1 MKKVLGLAISF
12 CMLFGTVFAKGVYDG
27 DIQLHLGLG
36 LDSAKAVAEVPY
48 DLEKSVKC
56 NLESGSTTVDFELST
71 WHLFDVNDLIGVG
84 FNLGF
89 SGGFG
94 KTSKMGTTVELNG
107 KTTPVDQLFP
117 VELKP
122 SFAGHFNGLIGPAV
136 GFTLNDVIKF
146 DLAVGFAYGLDLYSY
161 EYENYDP
168 YSRNTDTKSD
178 EFMIFGA
185 GFGFDVQAKFFPKSV
200 VSPVLGYRLSSIFSS
215 EVISSNVMIEFLSGY
230 WNSVNF
236 IANEIYLGVSFNW

>member
-36 LDSAKAVAEVPY
+36 LDSAKAVADFELGKY
-48 DLEKSVKC
+48 TLEA
-56 NLESGSTTVDFELST
+56 GSTTVDFELST

-89 SGGFG
+89 SGGIG
-94 KTSKMGTTVELNG
+94 KTSKLEQKSEVLGESESSKMPSDWL
-107 KTTPVDQLFP
+107 
-117 VELKP
+117 

-146 DLAVGFAYGLDLYSY
+146 DLAVGLAYGFDLYSY
-161 EYENYDP
+161 AYEYETE
-168 YSRNTDTKSD
+168 YSRGARGDAC
-178 EFMIFGA
+178 MIFGA
-185 GFGFDVQAKFFPKSV
+185 GFGCDVQAKFFPKSV

-215 EVISSNVMIEFLSGY
+215 EVISSDLDSLSAY
-230 WNSVNF
+230 WDSVNY

>member
-36 LDSAKAVAEVPY
+36 LDSAKAVAEVPN
-48 DLEKSVKC
+48 LEKSVKC

-89 SGGFG
+89 SGGIG
-94 KTSKMGTTVELNG
+94 KTSKMVMTQEFDGRTLSSVSIPSDGL
-107 KTTPVDQLFP
+107 
-117 VELKP
+117 

-146 DLAVGFAYGLDLYSY
+146 DLAVGLAYGFDSYSY
-161 EYENYDP
+161 AITYKYEDRYGSYENTTGDA
-168 YSRNTDTKSD
+168 
-178 EFMIFGA
+178 FMIFGA
-185 GFGFDVQAKFFPKSV
+185 GFGCDVQAKFFPKSV

-215 EVISSNVMIEFLSGY
+215 EVISSDLDYLSAY
-230 WNSVNF
+230 WDSVNY

>member
-48 DLEKSVKC
+48 LEDSVKYTM
-56 NLESGSTTVDFELST
+56 ESGSTTVDFELST

-89 SGGFG
+89 SGGIG
-94 KTSKMGTTVELNG
+94 KTSKMTVSSVPMPSDWL
-107 KTTPVDQLFP
+107 
-117 VELKP
+117 

-146 DLAVGFAYGLDLYSY
+146 DLAVGLAYGFDLYSY
-161 EYENYDP
+161 EYEIVTAN
-168 YSRNTDTKSD
+168 SRSTTADA
-178 EFMIFGA
+178 FMIFGA
-185 GFGFDVQAKFFPKSV
+185 GFGCDVQAKFFPKSV

-215 EVISSNVMIEFLSGY
+215 EVISSNEMIELLSGY
-230 WNSVNF
+230 WNSVNY

>member
-36 LDSAKAVAEVPY
+36 LDSAKAVASAY
-48 DLEKSVKC
+48 GQSVT
-56 NLESGSTTVDFELST
+56 LESGSTTVDFELST

-89 SGGFG
+89 SGGIG
-94 KTSKMGTTVELNG
+94 KTSKMTVSS
-107 KTTPVDQLFP
+107 VSM
-117 VELKP
+117 P
-122 SFAGHFNGLIGPAV
+122 SDMLGFAGHFNGLIGPAV

-146 DLAVGFAYGLDLYSY
+146 DLAVGFAYGFDSYSY
-161 EYENYDP
+161 EYENYDR
-168 YSRNTDTKSD
+168 YSRTTYPTSD
-178 EFMIFGA
+178 AYMIFGA
-185 GFGFDVQAKFFPKSV
+185 GFGCDVQAKFFPKSV

-215 EVISSNVMIEFLSGY
+215 EVISSNEMIELLSGY
-230 WNSVNF
+230 WDSVNF

>member
-27 DIQLHLGLG
+27 DIQLHLCLG
-36 LDSAKAVAEVPY
+36 LDSAKAVAESSFY
-48 DLEKSVKC
+48 EQSLKTTMK
-56 NLESGSTTVDFELST
+56 SGSTTVDFELST

-107 KTTPVDQLFP
+107 KTTPVDLSLF
-117 VELKP
+117 KP

-230 WNSVNF
+230 WNSVNY

>member
-48 DLEKSVKC
+48 LEQSVKET
-56 NLESGSTTVDFELST
+56 LESGSTTVDFELST

-89 SGGFG
+89 SGGIG
-94 KTSKMGTTVELNG
+94 KTSKMGIEQNG
-107 KTTPVDQLFP
+107 KTTPVDQLFL
-117 VELKP
+117 VELTP
-122 SFAGHFNGLIGPAV
+122 SIAGHFNGLIGPAV

-146 DLAVGFAYGLDLYSY
+146 DLAVGLAYGFDLYSY
-161 EYENYDP
+161 EYVEENG
-168 YSRNTDTKSD
+168 YSRSTGVDT
-178 EFMIFGA
+178 FMIFGA

-215 EVISSNVMIEFLSGY
+215 EVISSNKMIDLLSVYGF
-230 WNSVNF
+230 WKSVNF

>member
-48 DLEKSVKC
+48 LEQSVKET
-56 NLESGSTTVDFELST
+56 LESGSTTVDFELST

-89 SGGFG
+89 SGGIG
-94 KTSKMGTTVELNG
+94 KTSKMVLTEEFRGITFELDSV
-107 KTTPVDQLFP
+107 PSDQL
-117 VELKP
+117 
-122 SFAGHFNGLIGPAV
+122 SIAGHFNGLIGPAV

-168 YSRNTDTKSD
+168 YSRSSGVDT
-178 EFMIFGA
+178 FMIFGA

-215 EVISSNVMIEFLSGY
+215 EVISSNEMIELLSGY
-230 WNSVNF
+230 WNSVNY

>member
-36 LDSAKAVAEVPY
+36 LDSAKAVADFGLGKY
-48 DLEKSVKC
+48 TLEA
-56 NLESGSTTVDFELST
+56 GSTTVDFELST

-94 KTSKMGTTVELNG
+94 KTSKMGIEQNG
-107 KTTPVDQLFP
+107 KTIPVDQLFL
-117 VELKP
+117 VELTP
-122 SFAGHFNGLIGPAV
+122 SIAGHFNGLIGPAV

-161 EYENYDP
+161 EYENYDR
-168 YSRNTDTKSD
+168 YSRSTGVDTY
-178 EFMIFGA
+178 MIFGA
-185 GFGFDVQAKFFPKSV
+185 GFGCDVQAKFFPKSV

-215 EVISSNVMIEFLSGY
+215 EVISSDLDFLSAY
-230 WNSVNF
+230 WDSVNY

>member
-36 LDSAKAVAEVPY
+36 LDSAKAVAEVPS
-48 DLEKSVKC
+48 LEQSVKET
-56 NLESGSTTVDFELST
+56 LESGSTTVDFELAT

-89 SGGFG
+89 SGGIG
-94 KTSKMGTTVELNG
+94 KTSKMVLTEEIGGITFDIDSV
-107 KTTPVDQLFP
+107 PSDQL
-117 VELKP
+117 
-122 SFAGHFNGLIGPAV
+122 SIAGHFNGLIGPAV

-146 DLAVGFAYGLDLYSY
+146 DLAVGLAYGFDLYSY
-161 EYENYDP
+161 EYVVENG
-168 YSRNTDTKSD
+168 YSRSTGVDT
-178 EFMIFGA
+178 FMIFGA

-215 EVISSNVMIEFLSGY
+215 EVISSNRTIDLLSVYGF
-230 WNSVNF
+230 WKSVNF

>member
-36 LDSAKAVAEVPY
+36 LDSAKAVAES
-48 DLEKSVKC
+48 SVYEQSLKTTMK
-56 NLESGSTTVDFELST
+56 SGSTTVDFELST

-94 KTSKMGTTVELNG
+94 KTSKMGMTVEQNG
-107 KTTPVDQLFP
+107 KTTPADQLFP

-161 EYENYDP
+161 EYENYDR
-168 YSRNTDTKSD
+168 YSRTTSTTSD
-178 EFMIFGA
+178 AYMIFGA
-185 GFGFDVQAKFFPKSV
+185 GFGCDVQAKFFPKSV

-215 EVISSNVMIEFLSGY
+215 EVISSNRDNPSGY
-230 WNSVNF
+230 WDSVNY

>member
-48 DLEKSVKC
+48 DLTM
-56 NLESGSTTVDFELST
+56 ESGSTTVDFELST

-89 SGGFG
+89 SGGIG
-94 KTSKMGTTVELNG
+94 KTSKMTVSSVPMPSDWL
-107 KTTPVDQLFP
+107 
-117 VELKP
+117 

-146 DLAVGFAYGLDLYSY
+146 DLAVGLAYGFDLYSY
-161 EYENYDP
+161 EYEIVTANSRSP
-168 YSRNTDTKSD
+168 TAYS
-178 EFMIFGA
+178 FMIFGA
-185 GFGFDVQAKFFPKSV
+185 GFGCDVQAKFFPKSV

-215 EVISSNVMIEFLSGY
+215 EVISSNVMIELLSGY
-230 WNSVNF
+230 WNSVNY

>member
-48 DLEKSVKC
+48 LEDSVKYTM
-56 NLESGSTTVDFELST
+56 ESGSTTVDFELST

-89 SGGFG
+89 SGGIG
-94 KTSKMGTTVELNG
+94 KTSKMTVSSV
-107 KTTPVDQLFP
+107 PMPSDQL
-117 VELKP
+117 
-122 SFAGHFNGLIGPAV
+122 SIAGHFNGLIGPAV

-161 EYENYDP
+161 EYENYDR
-168 YSRNTDTKSD
+168 YSRSSGVDT
-178 EFMIFGA
+178 FMIFGA

-215 EVISSNVMIEFLSGY
+215 EVISSNKTIDLFSVYGF

>member
-36 LDSAKAVAEVPY
+36 LDSAKAVADFGLGKY
-48 DLEKSVKC
+48 TLEA
-56 NLESGSTTVDFELST
+56 GSTTVDFELST

-89 SGGFG
+89 SGGIG
-94 KTSKMGTTVELNG
+94 KTSKLEQKREILGESESSKMPSDWL
-107 KTTPVDQLFP
+107 
-117 VELKP
+117 

-146 DLAVGFAYGLDLYSY
+146 DLAVGFAYGFDLYSY
-161 EYENYDP
+161 EYVEENG
-168 YSRNTDTKSD
+168 YSRSTGVDT
-178 EFMIFGA
+178 FMIFGA

-215 EVISSNVMIEFLSGY
+215 EVISSDLDSLSAY
-230 WNSVNF
+230 WDSVNY

>member
-12 CMLFGTVFAKGVYDG
+12 CMFFGTVFAKGVYDG

-36 LDSAKAVAEVPY
+36 LDSAKAVAEEPY
-48 DLEKSVKC
+48 SGKSAKMT
-56 NLESGSTTVDFELST
+56 LESGSTTVDFELST

-89 SGGFG
+89 SGGIG
-94 KTSKMGTTVELNG
+94 KTSKMTVSSVPMPSDWL
-107 KTTPVDQLFP
+107 
-117 VELKP
+117 

-146 DLAVGFAYGLDLYSY
+146 DLAVGLAYGFDLYSY
-161 EYENYDP
+161 EYEYETG
-168 YSRNTDTKSD
+168 YSRSSGVYT
-178 EFMIFGA
+178 FMIFGA
-185 GFGFDVQAKFFPKSV
+185 GFGCDVQAKFFPKSV

-215 EVISSNVMIEFLSGY
+215 EVISSDLDSLSAY
-230 WNSVNF
+230 WDSVNY

>member
-48 DLEKSVKC
+48 LEDSVKYTM
-56 NLESGSTTVDFELST
+56 ESGSTTVDFELST

-89 SGGFG
+89 SGGIG
-94 KTSKMGTTVELNG
+94 KTSKMTLSSVPMPSDWL
-107 KTTPVDQLFP
+107 
-117 VELKP
+117 

-146 DLAVGFAYGLDLYSY
+146 DLAVGLAYGFDLYSY
-161 EYENYDP
+161 EYEIVTAN
-168 YSRNTDTKSD
+168 SRSTTADA
-178 EFMIFGA
+178 FMIFGA
-185 GFGFDVQAKFFPKSV
+185 GFGCDVQAKFFPKSV

-215 EVISSNVMIEFLSGY
+215 EVILSNEMIELLSGY
-230 WNSVNF
+230 WNSVNY

>member
-36 LDSAKAVAEVPY
+36 LDSAKAVAEVE
-48 DLEKSVKC
+48 DLTM
-56 NLESGSTTVDFELST
+56 ESGSTTVDFELST

-89 SGGFG
+89 SGGIG
-94 KTSKMGTTVELNG
+94 KTSKMTVSSVPMPSDGL
-107 KTTPVDQLFP
+107 
-117 VELKP
+117 

-146 DLAVGFAYGLDLYSY
+146 DLAVGLAYGFDLYSY
-161 EYENYDP
+161 EYEIVTAN
-168 YSRNTDTKSD
+168 SRSPTADT
-178 EFMIFGA
+178 FMIFGA
-185 GFGFDVQAKFFPKSV
+185 GFGCDVQAKFFPKSV

-215 EVISSNVMIEFLSGY
+215 EVISSNVMIELLSGY
-230 WNSVNF
+230 WNSVNY

>member
-36 LDSAKAVAEVPY
+36 IDSAKAVAESSFY
-48 DLEKSVKC
+48 EQSLKTTMK
-56 NLESGSTTVDFELST
+56 SGSTTVDFELST

-94 KTSKMGTTVELNG
+94 KTSKMGIEQNG
-107 KTTPVDQLFP
+107 KTIPVDLSLF
-117 VELKP
+117 KP

-146 DLAVGFAYGLDLYSY
+146 DLAVGFAYGFDLYSY

-168 YSRNTDTKSD
+168 YSRSSGVDT
-178 EFMIFGA
+178 FMIFGA

-215 EVISSNVMIEFLSGY
+215 EVITLDENSSSGN
-230 WNSVNF
+230 WDSVNF

>member
-48 DLEKSVKC
+48 SEPPVKYTMK
-56 NLESGSTTVDFELST
+56 SGSTTVDFELST

-89 SGGFG
+89 SGGIG
-94 KTSKMGTTVELNG
+94 KTSKMTVSSVPMPSDWL
-107 KTTPVDQLFP
+107 
-117 VELKP
+117 

-146 DLAVGFAYGLDLYSY
+146 DLAVGFAYGFDLYSY
-161 EYENYDP
+161 AYEYETE
-168 YSRNTDTKSD
+168 YSRGTSGDA
-178 EFMIFGA
+178 FMIFGA
-185 GFGFDVQAKFFPKSV
+185 GFGCDVQAKFFPKSV

-215 EVISSNVMIEFLSGY
+215 EVISSDLDSLSGY
-230 WNSVNF
+230 WDSVNY

>member
-36 LDSAKAVAEVPY
+36 LDSAKAVAEFPY
-48 DLEKSVKC
+48 LEKSVKDT
-56 NLESGSTTVDFELST
+56 LESGSTTVDFELST

-89 SGGFG
+89 SGGIG
-94 KTSKMGTTVELNG
+94 KTSKMVMTQE
-107 KTTPVDQLFP
+107 VDGRTLSSVSMP
-117 VELKP
+117 SDWL

-146 DLAVGFAYGLDLYSY
+146 DLAVGLAYGFDLYSY
-161 EYENYDP
+161 EYVEEYGDAV
-168 YSRNTDTKSD
+168 
-178 EFMIFGA
+178 EALMIFGA
-185 GFGFDVQAKFFPKSV
+185 GFGCDVQAKFFPKSV

-215 EVISSNVMIEFLSGY
+215 EVIMSDGNSSSGY
-230 WNSVNF
+230 WDLVNF

>member
-36 LDSAKAVAEVPY
+36 LDSAKAVAEVPS

-94 KTSKMGTTVELNG
+94 KTSKMGMTVEQNG
-107 KTTPVDQLFP
+107 ETTPVDQLFP
-117 VELKP
+117 VEFKP
-122 SFAGHFNGLIGPAV
+122 SIAGHFNGLIGPAV

-146 DLAVGFAYGLDLYSY
+146 DLAVGFAYGFDLYSY
-161 EYENYDP
+161 EREI
-168 YSRNTDTKSD
+168 DTGYYRRTTSD
-178 EFMIFGA
+178 TYMIFGA
-185 GFGFDVQAKFFPKSV
+185 GFGCDVQAKFFPKSV

-215 EVISSNVMIEFLSGY
+215 EVIISSNSDNSSGN
-230 WNSVNF
+230 WDSVNF

>member
-36 LDSAKAVAEVPY
+36 IDSAKAVAS
-48 DLEKSVKC
+48 DHGQSVT
-56 NLESGSTTVDFELST
+56 LESGSTTVDFELST

-89 SGGFG
+89 SGGIG
-94 KTSKMGTTVELNG
+94 KTSKMGMTAECNG
-107 KTTPVDQLFP
+107 RTISAEQLSSL
-117 VELKP
+117 EP
-122 SFAGHFNGLIGPAV
+122 SIAGHFNGLIGPAV

-146 DLAVGFAYGLDLYSY
+146 DLAVGLAYGFDLYSY
-161 EYENYDP
+161 AYEYENG
-168 YSRNTDTKSD
+168 YSRDAGGD
-178 EFMIFGA
+178 ACMIFGA
-185 GFGFDVQAKFFPKSV
+185 GFGCDVQAKFFPKSV

-215 EVISSNVMIEFLSGY
+215 EVISSDLDSLSAY
-230 WNSVNF
+230 WDSVNY

>member
-36 LDSAKAVAEVPY
+36 IDSAKAVAES
-48 DLEKSVKC
+48 SVYEQSLKTTMK
-56 NLESGSTTVDFELST
+56 SGSTTVDFELST

-89 SGGFG
+89 SGGIG
-94 KTSKMGTTVELNG
+94 KTSKMTVSSVPMPSDWL
-107 KTTPVDQLFP
+107 
-117 VELKP
+117 

-146 DLAVGFAYGLDLYSY
+146 DLAVGLAYGFDLYSY
-161 EYENYDP
+161 AYEYENG
-168 YSRNTDTKSD
+168 YSRDAGGD
-178 EFMIFGA
+178 ACMIFGA
-185 GFGFDVQAKFFPKSV
+185 GFGCDVQAKFFPKSV

-215 EVISSNVMIEFLSGY
+215 EVITSDENSSSGN
-230 WNSVNF
+230 WDSVNF

>member
-36 LDSAKAVAEVPY
+36 LDSAKAVAEEPY
-48 DLEKSVKC
+48 SGKSAKMT
-56 NLESGSTTVDFELST
+56 LESGSTTVDFELST

-89 SGGFG
+89 SGGIG
-94 KTSKMGTTVELNG
+94 KTSKMTVSSVPMPSDWL
-107 KTTPVDQLFP
+107 
-117 VELKP
+117 

-146 DLAVGFAYGLDLYSY
+146 DLAVGLAYGFDLYSY
-161 EYENYDP
+161 AYEYETES
-168 YSRNTDTKSD
+168 SRDTRGD
-178 EFMIFGA
+178 ACMIFGA
-185 GFGFDVQAKFFPKSV
+185 GFGCDVQAKFFPKSV

-215 EVISSNVMIEFLSGY
+215 EVISSDLDSFSAY
-230 WNSVNF
+230 WDSVNY

>member
-48 DLEKSVKC
+48 LEDSPKYTM
-56 NLESGSTTVDFELST
+56 ESGSTTVDFELST

-89 SGGFG
+89 SGGIG
-94 KTSKMGTTVELNG
+94 KTSKLEQKIEGLGESESSKMPSDWL
-107 KTTPVDQLFP
+107 
-117 VELKP
+117 

-146 DLAVGFAYGLDLYSY
+146 DLAVGLAYGFDLYSY
-161 EYENYDP
+161 EYENYDR
-168 YSRNTDTKSD
+168 YSRSSGVDT
-178 EFMIFGA
+178 FMIFGA
-185 GFGFDVQAKFFPKSV
+185 GFGCDVQAKFFPKSV

-215 EVISSNVMIEFLSGY
+215 EVISSNKTIDLLSVYGF
-230 WNSVNF
+230 WKSVNF

>member
-48 DLEKSVKC
+48 SEPPIKYTMK
-56 NLESGSTTVDFELST
+56 SGSTTVDFELST

-89 SGGFG
+89 SGGIG
-94 KTSKMGTTVELNG
+94 KTSKMVMTQE
-107 KTTPVDQLFP
+107 VDGRTLSS
-117 VELKP
+117 VSMP
-122 SFAGHFNGLIGPAV
+122 SDMLGFAGHFNGLIGPAV

-146 DLAVGFAYGLDLYSY
+146 DLAVGFAYGFDSYSY
-161 EYENYDP
+161 EYENYDR
-168 YSRNTDTKSD
+168 YSRSTGVDT
-178 EFMIFGA
+178 FMIFGA

-215 EVISSNVMIEFLSGY
+215 EVISLNENSSSSH
-230 WNSVNF
+230 WDSVNF

>member
-36 LDSAKAVAEVPY
+36 LDSAKAVASAY
-48 DLEKSVKC
+48 GQSFT
-56 NLESGSTTVDFELST
+56 LESGSTTVDFELST

-89 SGGFG
+89 SGGIG
-94 KTSKMGTTVELNG
+94 KTSKMGIEQNG
-107 KTTPVDQLFP
+107 KTIPVDQLFL

-122 SFAGHFNGLIGPAV
+122 SIAGHFNGLIGPAV

-146 DLAVGFAYGLDLYSY
+146 DLAVGFAYGFDLYSY
-161 EYENYDP
+161 EYEIDTG
-168 YSRNTDTKSD
+168 YSRRSGVDTY
-178 EFMIFGA
+178 MIFGA
-185 GFGFDVQAKFFPKSV
+185 GFGCDVQAKFFPKSV

-215 EVISSNVMIEFLSGY
+215 EVISSDLDFLSAY
-230 WNSVNF
+230 WDSVNY

>member
-48 DLEKSVKC
+48 LEDSVKYTM
-56 NLESGSTTVDFELST
+56 ESGSTTVDFELST

-89 SGGFG
+89 SGGIG
-94 KTSKMGTTVELNG
+94 KTSKMTVSSVPMPSDWL
-107 KTTPVDQLFP
+107 
-117 VELKP
+117 

-146 DLAVGFAYGLDLYSY
+146 DLAVGLAYGFDLYSY
-161 EYENYDP
+161 EYEIVTANYRSTTADA
-168 YSRNTDTKSD
+168 
-178 EFMIFGA
+178 FMIFGA
-185 GFGFDVQAKFFPKSV
+185 GFGCDVQAKFFPKSV

-215 EVISSNVMIEFLSGY
+215 EVISSNEMIERLSGY
-230 WNSVNF
+230 WNSVNY

>member
-36 LDSAKAVAEVPY
+36 LDSAKAVASAY
-48 DLEKSVKC
+48 GQSFT
-56 NLESGSTTVDFELST
+56 LESGSTTVDFELST

-94 KTSKMGTTVELNG
+94 KTSKMGIEQNG
-107 KTTPVDQLFP
+107 KTIPVDQLFL

-146 DLAVGFAYGLDLYSY
+146 DLAVGLAYGFDLYSY
-161 EYENYDP
+161 EYVEENG
-168 YSRNTDTKSD
+168 YSRSTGVDTV
-178 EFMIFGA
+178 MIFGA

-215 EVISSNVMIEFLSGY
+215 EVISSDLDSFSGY
-230 WNSVNF
+230 WDSVNY

>member
-48 DLEKSVKC
+48 LEDSVKYTM
-56 NLESGSTTVDFELST
+56 ESGSTTVDFELST

-89 SGGFG
+89 SGGIG
-94 KTSKMGTTVELNG
+94 KTSKMTVSSVPMPSDWL
-107 KTTPVDQLFP
+107 
-117 VELKP
+117 

-146 DLAVGFAYGLDLYSY
+146 DLAVGLAYGFDLYSY
-161 EYENYDP
+161 AYEYETE
-168 YSRNTDTKSD
+168 YSRGIRGDAC
-178 EFMIFGA
+178 MIFGA
-185 GFGFDVQAKFFPKSV
+185 GFGCDVQAKFFPKSV

-215 EVISSNVMIEFLSGY
+215 EVISSNSDNPSGY
-230 WNSVNF
+230 WDSVNY

>member
-48 DLEKSVKC
+48 DLTM
-56 NLESGSTTVDFELST
+56 ESGSTTVDFELST

-89 SGGFG
+89 SGGIG
-94 KTSKMGTTVELNG
+94 KTSKMTVSSVPMPSDWL
-107 KTTPVDQLFP
+107 
-117 VELKP
+117 

-146 DLAVGFAYGLDLYSY
+146 DLAVGLAYGFDLYSY
-161 EYENYDP
+161 EYEIVTAN
-168 YSRNTDTKSD
+168 SRSPTADT
-178 EFMIFGA
+178 FMIFGA
-185 GFGFDVQAKFFPKSV
+185 GFGCDVQAKFFPKSV

-215 EVISSNVMIEFLSGY
+215 EVISLNEMIELLSGY
-230 WNSVNF
+230 WNSVNY

>member
-36 LDSAKAVAEVPY
+36 LDSAKAVADFELGKY
-48 DLEKSVKC
+48 TLEA
-56 NLESGSTTVDFELST
+56 GSTTVDFELST

-89 SGGFG
+89 SGGIG
-94 KTSKMGTTVELNG
+94 KTSKLEQKSEVLGESESSKMPSDWL
-107 KTTPVDQLFP
+107 
-117 VELKP
+117 

-146 DLAVGFAYGLDLYSY
+146 DLAVGFAYGFDLYSY
-161 EYENYDP
+161 EYVEENG
-168 YSRNTDTKSD
+168 YSRSTGVDT
-178 EFMIFGA
+178 FMIFGA

-215 EVISSNVMIEFLSGY
+215 EVISSDLDSLSAY
-230 WNSVNF
+230 WDSVNY

>member
-36 LDSAKAVAEVPY
+36 LDSAKAVAE
-48 DLEKSVKC
+48 ESVYGQTVK
-56 NLESGSTTVDFELST
+56 NTMKSGSTTVDFELST

-89 SGGFG
+89 SGGIG
-94 KTSKMGTTVELNG
+94 KTSKMTVSSFSMPSDWL
-107 KTTPVDQLFP
+107 
-117 VELKP
+117 

-146 DLAVGFAYGLDLYSY
+146 DLAVGFAYGFDLYSY
-161 EYENYDP
+161 EYEIVTTN
-168 YSRNTDTKSD
+168 SRSTTGESY
-178 EFMIFGA
+178 MIFGA
-185 GFGFDVQAKFFPKSV
+185 GFGCDVQAKFFPKSV

-215 EVISSNVMIEFLSGY
+215 EVISSDLDSLSAY
-230 WNSVNF
+230 WDSVNY

>member
-36 LDSAKAVAEVPY
+36 IDSAKAVAESSFY
-48 DLEKSVKC
+48 EQSLKTTMK
-56 NLESGSTTVDFELST
+56 SGSTTVDFELST

-89 SGGFG
+89 SGGIG
-94 KTSKMGTTVELNG
+94 KTSKMVLTEEFRGITFDLDSV
-107 KTTPVDQLFP
+107 PSDQL
-117 VELKP
+117 
-122 SFAGHFNGLIGPAV
+122 SIAGHFNGLIGPAV

-146 DLAVGFAYGLDLYSY
+146 DLAVGLAYGFDLYSY
-161 EYENYDP
+161 EYVEENG
-168 YSRNTDTKSD
+168 YSRSTGVDT
-178 EFMIFGA
+178 FMIFGA

-215 EVISSNVMIEFLSGY
+215 EVISSNKMIDSLSVYGF

>member
-36 LDSAKAVAEVPY
+36 LDSAKAVASAY
-48 DLEKSVKC
+48 GRSFT
-56 NLESGSTTVDFELST
+56 LESGSTTVDFELST

-94 KTSKMGTTVELNG
+94 KTSKMGIEQNG
-107 KTTPVDQLFP
+107 KTIPVDQLFL
-117 VELKP
+117 VELTP
-122 SFAGHFNGLIGPAV
+122 SIAGHFNGLIGPAV

-168 YSRNTDTKSD
+168 YSRSTGVDTY
-178 EFMIFGA
+178 MIFGA
-185 GFGFDVQAKFFPKSV
+185 GFGCDVQAKFFPKSV

-215 EVISSNVMIEFLSGY
+215 EVISSNEMIELLSGY
-230 WNSVNF
+230 WNSVNY

>member
-36 LDSAKAVAEVPY
+36 LDSAKAVADFELGKY
-48 DLEKSVKC
+48 TM
-56 NLESGSTTVDFELST
+56 ESGSTTVDFELST

-89 SGGFG
+89 SGGIG
-94 KTSKMGTTVELNG
+94 KTSKMTVSSVPMPSDWL
-107 KTTPVDQLFP
+107 
-117 VELKP
+117 

-146 DLAVGFAYGLDLYSY
+146 DLAVGFAYGFDLYSY
-161 EYENYDP
+161 AYEI
-168 YSRNTDTKSD
+168 DTGYYRRPISD
-178 EFMIFGA
+178 AYMIFGA
-185 GFGFDVQAKFFPKSV
+185 GFGCDVQAKFFPKSV

-215 EVISSNVMIEFLSGY
+215 EVISSDLDSLSAY
-230 WNSVNF
+230 WDSVNY

>member
-36 LDSAKAVAEVPY
+36 LDSAKAVA
-48 DLEKSVKC
+48 DFGLVKRT
-56 NLESGSTTVDFELST
+56 LESGSTTVDFELST

-89 SGGFG
+89 SGGIG
-94 KTSKMGTTVELNG
+94 KTSKIEILGESESSKMPSDWL
-107 KTTPVDQLFP
+107 
-117 VELKP
+117 

-146 DLAVGFAYGLDLYSY
+146 DLAVGLAYGFDLYSY
-161 EYENYDP
+161 EYVVENG
-168 YSRNTDTKSD
+168 YSRSTTGDAY
-178 EFMIFGA
+178 MIFGA
-185 GFGFDVQAKFFPKSV
+185 GFGCDVQAKFFPKSV

-215 EVISSNVMIEFLSGY
+215 EVISSDLDSLSAY
-230 WNSVNF
+230 WDSVNY

>member
-36 LDSAKAVAEVPY
+36 LDSAKAVVE
-48 DLEKSVKC
+48 ESFNGKSAKMT
-56 NLESGSTTVDFELST
+56 LESGSTTVDFELST

-89 SGGFG
+89 SGGIG
-94 KTSKMGTTVELNG
+94 KTSKMVMTNEFDGRTLSSVSIPSDGL
-107 KTTPVDQLFP
+107 
-117 VELKP
+117 

-146 DLAVGFAYGLDLYSY
+146 DLAVGLAYGFDLYSY
-161 EYENYDP
+161 AITYKYEDRYGSYENTTGDA
-168 YSRNTDTKSD
+168 
-178 EFMIFGA
+178 FMIFGA
-185 GFGFDVQAKFFPKSV
+185 GFGCDVQAKFFPKSV

-215 EVISSNVMIEFLSGY
+215 EVITSDENSSSGN
-230 WNSVNF
+230 WDSVNF